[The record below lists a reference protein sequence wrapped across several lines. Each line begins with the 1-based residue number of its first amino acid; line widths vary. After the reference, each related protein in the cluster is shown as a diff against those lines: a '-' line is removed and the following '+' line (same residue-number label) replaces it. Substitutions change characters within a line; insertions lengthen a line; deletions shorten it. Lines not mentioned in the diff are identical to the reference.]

1 MSDML
6 KKAQIMEKELVK
18 FLSDIVAIPSLCGK
32 EGAVI
37 QRLKEEMESIGFD
50 EVRVDGLGN
59 LLGRIGNGPRTL
71 VIDGHCDVVDVGERS
86 LWKTKPFEPVLKDGV
101 LYGRGTVDQKGGL
114 GCAIQ
119 SARLIKEAGLPEDVT
134 LIIIA
139 STLEEDIEGL
149 SWKYMVQEEGL
160 KADAVL
166 ITEPTNLN
174 LYRGHRG
181 RLEMKVR
188 TEGISC
194 HGSAPERGENA
205 IYKMAPIIAEIEQ
218 LHKRLKDDAFL
229 GKGSVTI
236 SNIRSGSPSLCAVA
250 DSCEVHLDR
259 RLTAGETIES
269 ALAEIEALPS
279 FQKAGAKVWVPE
291 SEYSTWSGAKYA
303 MQAYMPT
310 WVLEEEHPVLR
321 TAIQSYKNL
330 FAAAPKV
337 DKWTFSTNGVG
348 SMGMFGIP
356 TFGFGPGNEVQA
368 HAPNEGMPIEHLAKA
383 TAFYAEFVLNF

>member
-18 FLSDIVAIPSLCGK
+18 FLSDIVAIPSFSGR

-37 QRLKEEMESIGFD
+37 QRIKQEMENIGYD
-50 EVRVDGLGN
+50 GVRVDALGN
-59 LLGRIGNGPRTL
+59 LIGRIGNGPRVL

-86 LWKTKPFEPVLKDGV
+86 LWKTEPFGPVVRDGK
-101 LYGRGTVDQKGGL
+101 LYGRGCVDQKGGL
-114 GCAIQ
+114 SCAVQ
-119 SARLIKEAGLPEDVT
+119 AGKLIKEAGIPEDVT
-134 LIIIA
+134 LLVIA
-139 STLEEDIEGL
+139 SILEEDIEGL
-149 SWKYMVQEEGL
+149 AWKYMVEEDGL
-160 KADAVL
+160 KPDAVL
-166 ITEPTNLN
+166 ITEPTDLN

-181 RLEMKVR
+181 RLEMKIR
-188 TEGISC
+188 TEGLSC
-194 HGSAPERGENA
+194 HGSAPERGVNA

-218 LHKRLKDDAFL
+218 LNKRIKDDAFL

-250 DSCEVHLDR
+250 DSCEIHLDR

-269 ALAEIEALPS
+269 ALAEVQALPA
-279 FQKAGAKVWVPE
+279 FQKAGAKAWV
-291 SEYSTWSGAKYA
+291 SENEYTGWTGNKYS

-310 WVLEEEHPVLR
+310 WVLQEDHPLLQ
-321 TAIQSYKNL
+321 TAVQSYKNL
-330 FAAAPKV
+330 FAGAPKV

-348 SMGMFGIP
+348 SAGMYNIP

-368 HAPNEGMPIEHLAKA
+368 HAPNENMPVEHLAKA
-383 TAFYAEFVLNF
+383 VAFYAEFVLNF